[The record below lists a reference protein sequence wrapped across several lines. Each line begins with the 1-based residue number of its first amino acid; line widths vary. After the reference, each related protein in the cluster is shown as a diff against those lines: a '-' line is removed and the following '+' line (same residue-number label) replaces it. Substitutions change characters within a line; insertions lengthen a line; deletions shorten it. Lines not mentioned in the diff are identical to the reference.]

1 MNKKPLYLFA
11 ATLGVE
17 TPTNGLVVAMQASPN
32 LLLGVI
38 MLTPT
43 PIAINNHQSNY
54 SKSIHKV
61 QHITTYKEHLAN
73 VTAWHVIGQ
82 ELLSYIMYI
91 VVFRH
96 FCTSLIPFCTFLVVG

>member
-17 TPTNGLVVAMQASPN
+17 TPANGLVVAKASPK

-54 SKSIHKV
+54 SK
-61 QHITTYKEHLAN
+61 
-73 VTAWHVIGQ
+73 
-82 ELLSYIMYI
+82 
-91 VVFRH
+91 
-96 FCTSLIPFCTFLVVG
+96 TFTKCNT

>member
-43 PIAINNHQSNY
+43 PIAINYHQSNY
-54 SKSIHKV
+54 SK
-61 QHITTYKEHLAN
+61 
-73 VTAWHVIGQ
+73 
-82 ELLSYIMYI
+82 
-91 VVFRH
+91 
-96 FCTSLIPFCTFLVVG
+96 TFTKCNT